1 MSCAGKLHHRNAW
14 ENSTTR
20 CASRVQPTGLAVLD
34 DMLPEGG
41 WPKAGVVEVTE
52 SGDSA
57 CAMELFMPALAR
69 LTRQRHGL
77 VLVAPPYSARK
88 RIFTDA
94 GVNPVEVMQVNP
106 HPGRSA
112 LWTVESLLR
121 SGDCGVVMAWPGCDT
136 ELMDKRLRKAA
147 MQGRVLCVLFRP
159 PCRRMAVSS
168 SNLRL
173 GVDVDEDGRALY
185 LLDGRGERLAG
196 AAWEWSSGAG

>member
-1 MSCAGKLHHRNAW
+1 
-14 ENSTTR
+14 
-20 CASRVQPTGLAVLD
+20 
-34 DMLPEGG
+34 
-41 WPKAGVVEVTE
+41 
-52 SGDSA
+52 
-57 CAMELFMPALAR
+57 
-69 LTRQRHGL
+69 
-77 VLVAPPYSARK
+77 VAPPYSARE

-112 LWTVESLLR
+112 LWTVESLLW
-121 SGDCGVVMAWPGCDT
+121 SGDYGVVMAWPGCDT

-159 PCRRMAVSS
+159 PCRSTAVSS

-185 LLDGRGERLAG
+185 LLDGRGNRLAG
-196 AAWEWSSGAG
+196 AAWE

>member
-14 ENSTTR
+14 ENTTTR
-20 CASRVQPTGLAVLD
+20 CASRMLPTGLAVLD
-34 DMLPEGG
+34 DMLPDGG

-52 SGDSA
+52 SGNGA
-57 CAMELFMPALAR
+57 CAMELFIPALAR
-69 LTRQRHGL
+69 VTGQGRGL
-77 VLVAPPYSARK
+77 VLVAPPYSARM
-88 RIFTDA
+88 RVFTDTD
-94 GVNPVEVMQVNP
+94 VNPVGVMQVNP

-121 SGDCGVVMAWPGCDT
+121 SGDFGIVMAWPGCDT
-136 ELMDKRLRKAA
+136 ELMDKRLQKAA
-147 MQGRVLCVLFRP
+147 MLGRVLCVLFRP
-159 PCRRMAVSS
+159 PCRSTAVSS

-196 AAWEWSSGAG
+196 AAWE